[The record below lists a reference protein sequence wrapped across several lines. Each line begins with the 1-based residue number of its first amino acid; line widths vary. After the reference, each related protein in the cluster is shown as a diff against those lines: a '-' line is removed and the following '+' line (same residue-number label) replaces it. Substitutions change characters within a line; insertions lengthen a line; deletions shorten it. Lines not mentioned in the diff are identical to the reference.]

1 MTITV
6 MRQLEKM
13 ALLGAI
19 FFLPI
24 SNLPKRFAPSFISH
38 NLAEVFAVV
47 GLVLLVVEY
56 FQFGFPIPKKA
67 KYFILIFTGW
77 QFLCLGIGFISYPYH
92 DLIMVENSRFFQT
105 FAIISA
111 SGLSISKYFIENL
124 WLFYRSAKIILLDA
138 NMVFYVAF
146 LVYHLYHDNYQ
157 EAFYDFRK
165 AVLAIVIVMGMYSLI
180 ELCWIKTNNEV
191 AKDLL
196 KIINPF
202 FYDPKIAHGW
212 WPPLLWE
219 GQLRSIT
226 CEPSFFGIVG
236 VFCLPFLWSY
246 LFEKKHIMSI
256 LIFYFSLMI
265 FATNA
270 RTAIVIALAELLL
283 LAGSS
288 LLAKKKD
295 YTKYVAVIL
304 GISVFAFLGNLV
316 NVNSLFHGFNK
327 NTSMSVGEYYE
338 TNIRSLSKKDS
349 RSNSARFANLE
360 ANINAIKE
368 HPVTGVG
375 TGLTDGYIDAHIPES
390 AYSNNEVRN
399 WSRYLHMLGIPKASF
414 PKLNKYAFEGIKN
427 GIPGLGLY
435 LLPFF
440 YLAAKILKYK
450 ERYLKDPC
458 LISLEISLAGQLA
471 CWMSNVEFSLIKGI
485 LLGILFC
492 VPGRCF
498 QVEKRKRNNEI
509 LL

>member
-1 MTITV
+1 MVASVV
-6 MRQLEKM
+6 MGRTTK
-13 ALLGAI
+13 
-19 FFLPI
+19 
-24 SNLPKRFAPSFISH
+24 KH
-38 NLAEVFAVV
+38 NLRA
-47 GLVLLVVEY
+47 L
-56 FQFGFPIPKKA
+56 
-67 KYFILIFTGW
+67 
-77 QFLCLGIGFISYPYH
+77 
-92 DLIMVENSRFFQT
+92 
-105 FAIISA
+105 
-111 SGLSISKYFIENL
+111 
-124 WLFYRSAKIILLDA
+124 
-138 NMVFYVAF
+138 
-146 LVYHLYHDNYQ
+146 
-157 EAFYDFRK
+157 
-165 AVLAIVIVMGMYSLI
+165 
-180 ELCWIKTNNEV
+180 
-191 AKDLL
+191 
-196 KIINPF
+196 
-202 FYDPKIAHGW
+202 
-212 WPPLLWE
+212 
-219 GQLRSIT
+219 
-226 CEPSFFGIVG
+226 FFGIVG
-236 VFCLPFLWSY
+236 VFCLPFYGVICL
-246 LFEKKHIMSI
+246 KKAYNVHFD
-256 LIFYFSLMI
+256 FYFSLMI

-338 TNIRSLSKKDS
+338 TNIHSLSKKDS

-440 YLAAKILKYK
+440 IWLP
-450 ERYLKDPC
+450 R
-458 LISLEISLAGQLA
+458 S
-471 CWMSNVEFSLIKGI
+471 
-485 LLGILFC
+485 
-492 VPGRCF
+492 
-498 QVEKRKRNNEI
+498 
-509 LL
+509 